1 MPQFIIKVI
10 KWTQK
15 YLSDCRLL
23 SIQTTVKKI
32 QVHGSKIRY
41 LDYDNFSSK
50 KSENLVLLHGIGAS
64 AERWSNVIPFLSKHF
79 RIIVP
84 DIIGFGYSDKP
95 TVEYNMPFFV
105 KFLEDFLNSLG
116 VKKVSIGGSSFG
128 GLVAA
133 EFAIKNTN
141 MVNKLIL
148 VSPAG
153 AMKTSTKMLEEYI
166 LAALYPTHDNVWR
179 AFINMAFDPR
189 TVKEQTI
196 EEFIDRMKLPNA
208 KYAFMSTMLGIRNT
222 TNLSSRLNKIL
233 SPTIIV
239 WGEQDEMIP
248 VKYAED
254 YRNIPNSNLQVIPKC
269 GHTPFTEK
277 PEVFSKIA
285 IDFLRGFNSIK

>member
-1 MPQFIIKVI
+1 MS
-10 KWTQK
+10 TQTSAK
-15 YLSDCRLL
+15 E
-23 SIQTTVKKI
+23 IQIHGNKI
-32 QVHGSKIRY
+32 CY
-41 LDYDNFSSK
+41 LDFDNLSSK
-50 KSENLVLLHGIGAS
+50 KNENLVLLHGIGAS
-64 AERWSNVIPFLSKHF
+64 AERWSNVIPFFYKHF
-79 RIIVP
+79 RLIVP

-105 KFLEDFLNSLG
+105 KFLENFLNSLG
-116 VKKVSIGGSSFG
+116 IKKASIVGSSFG

-153 AMKTSTKMLEEYI
+153 TMKSSTKTLEEYI
-166 LAALYPTHDNVWR
+166 LAALYPTHDNAWR

-196 EEFIDRMKLPNA
+196 EDFIDRMKLPNA
-208 KYAFMSTMLGIRNT
+208 KYAFMSTMIGIRNT

-248 VKYAED
+248 VKNAEE

-285 IDFLRGFNSIK
+285 IDFLRGINSIK

>member
-1 MPQFIIKVI
+1 MS
-10 KWTQK
+10 TQTSAK
-15 YLSDCRLL
+15 E
-23 SIQTTVKKI
+23 I
-32 QVHGSKIRY
+32 QVHGNKIRY
-41 LDYDNFSSK
+41 LDFDNLSSK
-50 KSENLVLLHGIGAS
+50 KNENLVLLHGIGAS
-64 AERWSNVIPFLSKHF
+64 AERWSNVIPFFYKHF
-79 RIIVP
+79 RLIVP

-105 KFLEDFLNSLG
+105 KFLENFLNSLG
-116 VKKVSIGGSSFG
+116 IKKASIVGSSFG

-133 EFAIKNTN
+133 EFAFKNTN

-153 AMKTSTKMLEEYI
+153 TMKSSTKTLEEYI
-166 LAALYPTHDNVWR
+166 LAALYPTHDNAWR

-196 EEFIDRMKLPNA
+196 EDFIDRMKLPNA
-208 KYAFMSTMLGIRNT
+208 KYAFMSTMIGIRNT

-248 VKYAED
+248 VKNAEE

-285 IDFLRGFNSIK
+285 IDFLRGINSIK

>member
-1 MPQFIIKVI
+1 M
-10 KWTQK
+10 
-15 YLSDCRLL
+15 SR
-23 SIQTTVKKI
+23 QTTVKKI
-32 QVHGSKIRY
+32 QIHGNNIRY

-64 AERWSNVIPFLSKHF
+64 AGRWSNVIPFLYKHF
-79 RIIVP
+79 RVIVP

-95 TVEYNMPFFV
+95 TVEYTMPFFV

-116 VKKVSIGGSSFG
+116 IKKTSMGGSSFG

-133 EFAIKNTN
+133 EFAIKNTS

-153 AMKTSTKMLEEYI
+153 TMKISTKTLEEYI

-189 TVKEQTI
+189 TVTEQTI
-196 EEFIDRMKLPNA
+196 EDFIDRMKLPNA
-208 KYAFMSTMLGIRNT
+208 KYAFMSTMMGIRNT

-248 VKYAED
+248 MKYAEV
-254 YRNIPNSNLQVIPKC
+254 YRNIPNSNLKVIPKC

-285 IDFLRGFNSIK
+285 IDFLKGFNSIK

>member
-1 MPQFIIKVI
+1 MS
-10 KWTQK
+10 TQTSAK
-15 YLSDCRLL
+15 E
-23 SIQTTVKKI
+23 I
-32 QVHGSKIRY
+32 QVHGNKIRY
-41 LDYDNFSSK
+41 LDFDNLSSK
-50 KSENLVLLHGIGAS
+50 KNENLVLLHGIGAS
-64 AERWSNVIPFLSKHF
+64 AERWSNVIPFFYKHF
-79 RIIVP
+79 RLIVP

-105 KFLEDFLNSLG
+105 KFLENFLNSLG
-116 VKKVSIGGSSFG
+116 IKKASIVGSSFG

-153 AMKTSTKMLEEYI
+153 TMKSSTKTLEEYI
-166 LAALYPTHDNVWR
+166 LAALYPTHDNAWR

-196 EEFIDRMKLPNA
+196 EDFIDRMKLPNA
-208 KYAFMSTMLGIRNT
+208 KYAFMSTMIGIRNT

-248 VKYAED
+248 VKNAEE

-285 IDFLRGFNSIK
+285 IDFLRGINSIK

>member
-1 MPQFIIKVI
+1 M
-10 KWTQK
+10 
-15 YLSDCRLL
+15 
-23 SIQTTVKKI
+23 
-32 QVHGSKIRY
+32 IRY

-50 KSENLVLLHGIGAS
+50 KKEILVLLHGIGAS
-64 AERWSNVIPFLSKHF
+64 AERWSKVIPFFSDHF
-79 RIIVP
+79 RVIVP
-84 DIIGFGYSDKP
+84 DIIGFGHSDKP
-95 TVEYNMPFFV
+95 TVEYNIPFFV
-105 KFLEDFLNSLG
+105 RFLEDFLNNLSI
-116 VKKVSIGGSSFG
+116 KKTNIGGSSFG
-128 GLVAA
+128 GLIAA

-141 MVNKLIL
+141 MVDKLIL

-153 AMKTSTKMLEEYI
+153 TMKSSTRTLEEYI
-166 LAALYPTHDNVWR
+166 LASLYPTHDNVWR

-189 TVKEQTI
+189 TVTEQTI

-222 TNLSSRLNKIL
+222 ANLSSRLAKIL

-254 YRNIPNSNLQVIPKC
+254 YRNIPNSNLQIIPKC

-277 PEVFSKIA
+277 PETFSKIA
-285 IDFLRGFNSIK
+285 IDFLRFNNIK

>member
-1 MPQFIIKVI
+1 MS
-10 KWTQK
+10 TQTSAK
-15 YLSDCRLL
+15 E
-23 SIQTTVKKI
+23 I
-32 QVHGSKIRY
+32 QVHGNKIRY
-41 LDYDNFSSK
+41 LDFDNLSSK
-50 KSENLVLLHGIGAS
+50 KNENLVLLHGIGAS
-64 AERWSNVIPFLSKHF
+64 AERWSNVIPFFYKHF
-79 RIIVP
+79 RVIVP

-105 KFLEDFLNSLG
+105 KFLENFLNSLG
-116 VKKVSIGGSSFG
+116 VKKASIGGSSFG

-153 AMKTSTKMLEEYI
+153 TMKSSTKTLEEYI
-166 LAALYPTHDNVWR
+166 LAALYPTHDNAWR

-196 EEFIDRMKLPNA
+196 EDFIDRMKLPNA
-208 KYAFMSTMLGIRNT
+208 KYAFMSTMIGIRNT

-248 VKYAED
+248 VKNAEE

-285 IDFLRGFNSIK
+285 IDFLRGINSIK

>member
-1 MPQFIIKVI
+1 MALQIP
-10 KWTQK
+10 
-15 YLSDCRLL
+15 
-23 SIQTTVKKI
+23 VKNI
-32 QVHGSKIRY
+32 HVHGNKIRY
-41 LDYDNFSSK
+41 HDYNDSSLK
-50 KSENLVLLHGIGAS
+50 KKETLVLLHGIGAS
-64 AERWSNVIPFLSKHF
+64 AERWSKVIPFFYEHF
-79 RIIVP
+79 RMIVP

-105 KFLEDFLNSLG
+105 KFLKDFLNSLG
-116 VKKVSIGGSSFG
+116 VKKTSIVGSSLG

-133 EFAIKNTN
+133 EFAIKDNN

-153 AMKTSTKMLEEYI
+153 TMKISTKTLEEYI
-166 LAALYPTHDNVWR
+166 LASLYPTHENVWR

-189 TVKEQTI
+189 TVSEQTI
-196 EEFIDRMKLPNA
+196 EGFIDRMKLPNA
-208 KYAFMSTMLGIRNT
+208 KYAFMSTMLAIRNT
-222 TNLSSRLNKIL
+222 TNLASRLDKIL

-254 YRNIPNSNLQVIPKC
+254 YRNIPNSNLRVIPKC

-277 PEVFSKIA
+277 PQIFSKIA
-285 IDFLRGFNSIK
+285 IDFLKGINSIK